1 MKYILT
7 LVPIFIT
14 ILIWGGN
21 IFSLREVTAL
31 EKELKVLNERLED
44 SEKELDKKIIEY
56 DNKLDLS
63 KIKSNMEKKNMEI
76 ASDITFFEIGE

>member
-7 LVPIFIT
+7 SIPIIIT
-14 ILIWGGN
+14 TLIWGGN
-21 IFSLREVTAL
+21 IFSLRQVTAL

-44 SEKELDKKIIEY
+44 SEKELDKKIMEY